1 MPTHTWTT
9 AAPGDW
15 YAEPEPPP
23 RTITVMCQ
31 SCYRLNRVPEAS
43 SSALLACGR
52 CGERFRVYNRQRAP
66 WGSCVAGFFKDL
78 FTNDATGRARW
89 AIVMI
94 LATVAVIA
102 LLGIAN
108 GGGAAPTK
116 AATTR
121 LTVGTVLQGRP
132 NPCFESKPV
141 QAIKSYGRV
150 FISARTERACAH
162 EAVHVRTGPRSIA
175 TATTS
180 TGSRSNRCASAWS
193 AEFWHA
199 QCYEYRP

>member
-52 CGERFRVYNRQRAP
+52 CGERFRVYNRQGLRGP
-66 WGSCVAGFFKDL
+66 PTWPHSSTDL

-108 GGGAAPTK
+108 GGGAAPAK
-116 AATTR
+116 AATTQ
-121 LTVGTVLQGRP
+121 LSMGTVLQGRP
-132 NPCFESKPV
+132 NPCFQSKPV
-141 QAIKSYGRV
+141 QAIKAYGKTYV
-150 FISARTERACAH
+150 VCSNGTS
-162 EAVHVRTGPRSIA
+162 VRP
-175 TATTS
+175 
-180 TGSRSNRCASAWS
+180 
-193 AEFWHA
+193 
-199 QCYEYRP
+199 